1 MEIIYVFD
9 VLCGWCF
16 GFSPVMQE
24 FYKKHTDIKF
34 TVISGGLVTGNRVG
48 PMSNMASY
56 IEKAIPGLEKTTGVK
71 VGEEFKRQLKLGVR
85 IQNSLTPAIALCILK
100 EMLPDKQ
107 VPLAHAIQQAYF
119 VKGEDLEN
127 EDTYATIAKSFE
139 LDEVEFRRKMADPL
153 YENMATEEFEQAKKW
168 GITGFPA
175 VILNKGDS
183 LIAIS
188 NGYTTFSDLESR
200 LESAKAMEVNE
211 K

>member
-24 FYKKHTDIKF
+24 FYKKHIDIKF
-34 TVISGGLVTGNRVG
+34 TVISGGLVTGSRVG

-56 IEKAIPGLEKTTGVK
+56 IEKAIPGLEETTGVK
-71 VGEEFKRQLKLGVR
+71 VGDAFKKQLKLGVR

-107 VPLAHAIQQAYF
+107 VQLAHALQQIYF
-119 VKGEDLEN
+119 VAGKDLEN
-127 EDTYATIAKSFE
+127 EDTYAEVAKSFD
-139 LDEVEFRRKMADPL
+139 LDEVEFRRKMADPR

-175 VILNKGDS
+175 VILNRGDS
-183 LIAIS
+183 LISIS
-188 NGYTTFSDLESR
+188 NGYTTFSELEKR
-200 LESAKAMEVNE
+200 LASAKEMQI
-211 K
+211 KD

>member
-24 FYKKHTDIKF
+24 FYKKHIDIKF
-34 TVISGGLVTGNRVG
+34 TVISGGLVTGSRVG

-71 VGEEFKRQLKLGVR
+71 VGDEFKRQLKLGVR
-85 IQNSLTPAIALCILK
+85 IQNSLMPAIALCILK

-107 VPLAHAIQQAYF
+107 VQLAHAFQQIYF
-119 VKGEDLEN
+119 VAGKDLEN
-127 EDTYATIAKSFE
+127 EDTYAEVAKSFD
-139 LDEVEFRRKMADPL
+139 LDEVEFRRKMLDPR
-153 YENMATEEFEQAKKW
+153 YENMATEEFEQAQKW

-175 VILNKGDS
+175 VILNRGDS

-188 NGYTTFSDLESR
+188 NGYTTFSDLEKR
-200 LESAKAMEVNE
+200 LESAKEMQI
-211 K
+211 KD

>member
-24 FYKKHTDIKF
+24 FYKKHPDLKF
-34 TVISGGLVTGNRVG
+34 TVISGGLVTGSRVG

-107 VPLAHAIQQAYF
+107 VQLAHALQQIYF
-119 VKGEDLEN
+119 VAGKDLEN
-127 EDTYATIAKSFE
+127 EDTYAEVAKSFD
-139 LDEVEFRRKMADPL
+139 LDEVEFRRKMADPR
-153 YENMATEEFEQAKKW
+153 YENMATGEFEQAQKW

-175 VILNKGDS
+175 VILNRGDS

-188 NGYTTFSDLESR
+188 NGYTTFSELEKR
-200 LESAKAMEVNE
+200 LENAKEMQI
-211 K
+211 KD

>member
-24 FYKKHTDIKF
+24 FYKKHIDLKF
-34 TVISGGLVTGNRVG
+34 TVISGGLVTGSRVG

-71 VGEEFKRQLKLGVR
+71 VGDEFKRQLKLGVR

-107 VPLAHAIQQAYF
+107 VQLAHALQQIYF
-119 VKGEDLEN
+119 VAGKDLEN
-127 EDTYATIAKSFE
+127 EDTYAEVAKSFD
-139 LDEVEFRRKMADPL
+139 LDEVEFRRKMVDPR
-153 YENMATEEFEQAKKW
+153 YENMATEEFEQAQKW

-175 VILNKGDS
+175 VILNRGDS

-188 NGYTTFSDLESR
+188 NGYTTFSDLEKR
-200 LESAKAMEVNE
+200 LESAKEMQI
-211 K
+211 KD

>member
-24 FYKKHTDIKF
+24 FYKKNPDLKF
-34 TVISGGLVTGNRVG
+34 TVISGGLVTGSRVG

-107 VPLAHAIQQAYF
+107 VQLAHALQQIYF
-119 VKGEDLEN
+119 VAGKDLEN
-127 EDTYATIAKSFE
+127 EDTYAEVAKSFD
-139 LDEVEFRRKMADPL
+139 LDEVEFRRKMADPR

-175 VILNKGDS
+175 VILNRGDS

-188 NGYTTFSDLESR
+188 NGYTTFSNLEKR
-200 LESAKAMEVNE
+200 LERAKEMQI
-211 K
+211 KD

>member
-24 FYKKHTDIKF
+24 FYKKHIDIKF
-34 TVISGGLVTGNRVG
+34 TVISGGLVTGSRVG

-71 VGEEFKRQLKLGVR
+71 VGDEFKRQLKLGVR

-107 VPLAHAIQQAYF
+107 VQLAHAFQQIYF
-119 VKGEDLEN
+119 VAGKDLEN
-127 EDTYATIAKSFE
+127 EDTYAEVAKSFD
-139 LDEVEFRRKMADPL
+139 LDEVEFRRKMVDPR
-153 YENMATEEFEQAKKW
+153 YENMATEEFEQAQKW

-175 VILNKGDS
+175 VILNRGDS

-188 NGYTTFSDLESR
+188 NGYTTFSDLEKR
-200 LESAKAMEVNE
+200 LESAKEMEI
-211 K
+211 KD

>member
-34 TVISGGLVTGNRVG
+34 TVISGGLVTGSRVG

-85 IQNSLTPAIALCILK
+85 IQNSQTPAIALCVLK

-107 VPLAHAIQQAYF
+107 VQLAHALQQIYF
-119 VKGEDLEN
+119 VAGKDLEN
-127 EDTYATIAKSFE
+127 EDTYVEVAKSFD
-139 LDEVEFRRKMADPL
+139 LDEVEFRRKMADPR
-153 YENMATEEFEQAKKW
+153 YENMATGEFEQAQKW

-175 VILNKGDS
+175 VILNRGDS

-188 NGYTTFSDLESR
+188 NGYTTFSELEKR
-200 LESAKAMEVNE
+200 LASAKEMQI
-211 K
+211 KD

>member
-24 FYKKHTDIKF
+24 MYKRHADMKF
-34 TVISGGLVTGNRVG
+34 TVISGGLVTGSRVG
-48 PMSNMASY
+48 PMSNMAGY
-56 IEKAIPGLEKTTGVK
+56 IEKAIPGLEKTTGVI
-71 VGEEFKRQLKLGVR
+71 VGEEFKKQLKIGAR

-100 EMLPDKQ
+100 EMLPDNQ

-127 EDTYATIAKSFE
+127 EDTYAAIAKSFD
-139 LDEVEFRRKMADPL
+139 LDEVEFKRKMADPR
-153 YENMATEEFEQAKKW
+153 YENMANEEFEQAKKW

-175 VILNKGDS
+175 VILNRGDS

-188 NGYTTFSDLESR
+188 NGYTTFADLEKR
-200 LESAKAMEVNE
+200 LESAITMEVNN

>member
-34 TVISGGLVTGNRVG
+34 TVISGGLVTGSRVG
-48 PMSNMASY
+48 PMSNMARY

-85 IQNSLTPAIALCILK
+85 IQNSLTPAIALCVLK

-107 VPLAHAIQQAYF
+107 VQLAHALQQIYF
-119 VKGEDLEN
+119 VAGKDLEN
-127 EDTYATIAKSFE
+127 EDTYVEVAKSFD
-139 LDEVEFRRKMADPL
+139 LDEVEFRRKMADPR
-153 YENMATEEFEQAKKW
+153 YENMATGEFEQAQKW

-175 VILNKGDS
+175 VILNRGDS

-188 NGYTTFSDLESR
+188 NGYTTFSELEKR
-200 LESAKAMEVNE
+200 LASAKEMQI
-211 K
+211 KD